1 MKVRT
6 DRDMAN
12 TIENGLV
19 VDEAMGS
26 HAAWEYLVAHG
37 VPHHIVL
44 RVLASSTRRRKVGV
58 KG

>member
-1 MKVRT
+1 
-6 DRDMAN
+6 MAN